1 MGKEGVG
8 MIEVVLNSDTISHI
22 QIEYGGAFDKTTLHQ
37 YLQKHSKS
45 VGKTM
50 QEVKRTFIKSTAGY
64 CVATFNLGIGDR
76 HNGNIMLTKFGNLF
90 HIDFGHFLGNF
101 KQKMGFKRERSPF
114 VFTPE
119 MAYVIGGENYNSSA
133 EYKEFVELCCKAYNI
148 IRSQG
153 HLFITLFRT
162 MKLAGM
168 PELTCDE
175 DITYLRDML
184 RLDDSEAQA
193 SKHFR
198 SQITLCVLEK
208 WRRWDNA
215 IHNMMHGKG

>member
-1 MGKEGVG
+1 MGQPVPHRLRALPRKLQAEDGLQEREVSICLHPRDGVCHRRG
-8 MIEVVLNSDTISHI
+8 EL
-22 QIEYGGAFDKTTLHQ
+22 QQFGGVQ
-37 YLQKHSKS
+37 
-45 VGKTM
+45 
-50 QEVKRTFIKSTAGY
+50 
-64 CVATFNLGIGDR
+64 
-76 HNGNIMLTKFGNLF
+76 
-90 HIDFGHFLGNF
+90 
-101 KQKMGFKRERSPF
+101 
-114 VFTPE
+114 
-119 MAYVIGGENYNSSA
+119 
-133 EYKEFVELCCKAYNI
+133 EFVELCCKAYNI